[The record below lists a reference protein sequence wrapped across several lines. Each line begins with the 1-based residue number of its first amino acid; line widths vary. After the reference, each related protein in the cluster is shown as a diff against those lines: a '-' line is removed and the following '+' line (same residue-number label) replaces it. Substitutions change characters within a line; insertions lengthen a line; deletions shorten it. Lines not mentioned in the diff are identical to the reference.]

1 MKITD
6 YFDRTYCIN
15 LSRRPDRWKESVV
28 EFNKYNLNGIIR
40 FEAVD
45 SNMNTDT
52 INKNSWVGL
61 ILSNIQILEKCIND
75 NLNSVL
81 ILEDDVEFSEQINH
95 IENFFSFLPED
106 WDMIYFGGNHNTHW
120 GSNAPKVVNEKI
132 YKLHLT
138 YSSHCIGIHKKAF
151 HKILERIKKCDQP
164 LDVMYVDLQKS
175 MNVYSFYPALATQ
188 RIGYSDIENRFVDY
202 KWLIK

>member
-1 MKITD
+1 MKITNF
-6 YFDRTYCIN
+6 FDRTYCIN
-15 LSRRPDRWKESVV
+15 LSRRLDRWEESLL
-28 EFNKYNLNGIIR
+28 EFKKHDLQDIIR

-45 SNMNTDT
+45 SKKNNSNT
-52 INKNSWVGL
+52 NSWIGL
-61 ILSNIQILEKCIND
+61 VLTNIQILETCIKD

-81 ILEDDVEFSEQINH
+81 ILEDDVEFNDQINDV
-95 IENFFSFLPED
+95 ESFFTFLPND

-120 GSNAPKVVNEKI
+120 GSNIPKVINEKV

-151 HKILERIKKCDQP
+151 HRILERIKKSDQP
-164 LDVMYVDLQKS
+164 LDVMYAELQKS

-188 RIGYSDIENRFVDY
+188 RVGYSDIENRIVDY